1 MDVYIHISTYIY
13 TYIHT
18 YKTFEYEHI
27 FKCFL
32 WTLKNKNKKCNI
44 LYIYT
49 ELIPMNLI
57 RRLGWGSWNNREIQ
71 NVDYT
76 ECTSWI
82 NSQKPKK
89 SHLSPIEACLLFL
102 QTAVSGVLGK
112 VCLAWPLETT
122 LKLFGD
128 VELCLS
134 PGLLV
139 LLKTCCIQRISRMV
153 EAHWAPMLRLKL
165 PSSVHWKRT
174 AQGTHCCSP
183 TVVPTL
189 V

>member
-13 TYIHT
+13 IHVHIKHLNMNIFSNAF
-18 YKTFEYEHI
+18 YKH
-27 FKCFL
+27 
-32 WTLKNKNKKCNI
+32 LKSKNKKCNI

-57 RRLGWGSWNNREIQ
+57 RRLGWGSCNNREIQ

-82 NSQKPKK
+82 NSQKPNK

-102 QTAVSGVLGK
+102 QTTVSGVLGK

-122 LKLFGD
+122 LKLFRD

-139 LLKTCCIQRISRMV
+139 LLKTCCV
-153 EAHWAPMLRLKL
+153 
-165 PSSVHWKRT
+165 
-174 AQGTHCCSP
+174 
-183 TVVPTL
+183 
-189 V
+189 